1 MKKQILFIA
10 LQLCV
15 VGAFAQ
21 NNRTALVAAKQQ
33 LSEAKSYNIALV
45 WQDKQET
52 DRNPGIK
59 KEVLNIFPEL
69 ANKELNQ
76 KNPDFSIQVLVA
88 KPQIIAEKNT
98 TAVVT
103 TNAQGHEVELNY
115 DLPARMVVLDKEG
128 KVLFECKL
136 NEIQNPVVFKEYY
149 KYTDN
154 NGSVTVNSKSNEPTV
169 LRNSVKSYDPMNSG
183 INSTEYYTI
192 STKKQTADL
201 RSLLNAWNMDL
212 NNQKT
217 AFYHKP

>member
-1 MKKQILFIA
+1 MKKQLLLSAMLFCA
-10 LQLCV
+10 A
-15 VGAFAQ
+15 GAFAQ
-21 NNRTALVAAKQQ
+21 NSRAALTATKQQ

-76 KNPDFSIQVLVA
+76 KNPDFTVQVLVA

-103 TNAQGHEVELNY
+103 SNAQGHEVELNY
-115 DLPARMVVLDKEG
+115 DLPAKMLVLDKQG
-128 KVLFECKL
+128 KILFECKL

-154 NGSVTVNSKSNEPTV
+154 NSSITVNSKSNEPTV
-169 LRNSVKSYDPMNSG
+169 LRNSVRSYDPMNSG
-183 INSTEYYTI
+183 VNSTEYYNITP
-192 STKKQTADL
+192 KKQTADL
-201 RSLLNAWNMDL
+201 RVLLNAWKMDL

-217 AFYHKP
+217 AGL

>member
-1 MKKQILFIA
+1 MKKQLLFSA
-10 LQLCV
+10 MLFFV
-15 VGAFAQ
+15 AAAFSQ
-21 NNRTALVAAKQQ
+21 NNRSALTATKQQ

-69 ANKELNQ
+69 ANKDLNQ
-76 KNPDFSIQVLVA
+76 KNPDYTVQVLVA

-103 TNAQGHEVELNY
+103 SNAQGHEVELNY
-115 DLPARMVVLDKEG
+115 DLPAKMLVLDKQG

-136 NEIQNPVVFKEYY
+136 NEIQNPIVFKEYY

-169 LRNSVKSYDPMNSG
+169 LRNSVKSYDPLNSG
-183 INSTEYYTI
+183 VNSTEYYNI
-192 STKKQTADL
+192 SAKKQTADL
-201 RSLLNAWNMDL
+201 RILLNAWKMDW

-217 AFYHKP
+217 AGL

>member
-1 MKKQILFIA
+1 MKKQLLLSTMLF
-10 LQLCV
+10 CV
-15 VGAFAQ
+15 ASAFAQ
-21 NNRTALVAAKQQ
+21 NSRSALTATKEQM
-33 LSEAKSYNIALV
+33 SSAKSYNIALV

-52 DRNPGIK
+52 DRNPGIR

-76 KNPDFSIQVLVA
+76 KNPDYIIQVLVA

-103 TNAQGHEVELNY
+103 SNAQGHEVELNY
-115 DLPARMVVLDKEG
+115 DLPAKMLVVDKQG
-128 KVLFECKL
+128 KAIFECKL

-154 NGSVTVNSKSNEPTV
+154 NSSITVNSKSNEPTV

-183 INSTEYYTI
+183 VNSTEYYNI
-192 STKKQTADL
+192 SAKKQTADL
-201 RSLLNAWNMDL
+201 RVLLNAWKTDW

-217 AFYHKP
+217 AGL